1 MKRKSSSV
9 LIILS
14 FIAFI
19 SLGLP
24 DGLLGVAWPGI
35 RNTFGLPIDS
45 LGLLLLFTTAGY
57 MLSSFFSG
65 GLVRRM
71 GIGGLLSASCAGTAT
86 ALFIYSITPVWWIF
100 VFATALT
107 GFAGGAIDA
116 GINTYVEKN
125 HNERTMQWLHASFGI
140 GITMGPVIMTLGISL
155 TTKWQ
160 TGYMLIAVAL
170 AILAL
175 IFLFTKNRWKGTVA
189 VEQAGG
195 HEKNEAS
202 IGETMKN
209 IPALLSMF
217 MFFIYVGV
225 ELGLGLWAYSLLT
238 ISRNVD
244 PQVAGFIAGSYW
256 AMFTFGRI
264 LAGWYT
270 DKMTVKV
277 ILYISIF
284 SAMAGTLIVAI
295 NMGTVITIAG
305 IALIGFSLAPIFP
318 CLISDTENRVGPRHV
333 SNTIGMQISA
343 AGFGAAVV
351 PSFAGVL
358 AKIYSLEI
366 IPYYLLTALVLLLTS
381 FVFSHSQSTQNSLI
395 NKAA

>member
-1 MKRKSSSV
+1 MSVNRKTAAT

-35 RNTFGLPIDS
+35 RDSFDLPLDA
-45 LGLLLLFTTAGY
+45 LGLLLVFSTTGY
-57 MLSSFFSG
+57 MFSSFFSG
-65 GLVRRM
+65 ELVRRM
-71 GIGGLLSASCAGTAT
+71 GIGGLLSASCGATAL
-86 ALFIYSITPVWWIF
+86 ALFIYSLTPFWWIF
-100 VFATALT
+100 VFAAAL
-107 GFAGGAIDA
+107 GGLGAGAIDA

-125 HNERTMQWLHASFGI
+125 HSERMMQWLHASFGI

-160 TGYMLIAVAL
+160 IGYILVSIAQAV
-170 AILAL
+170 LAL
-175 IFLFTKNRWKGTVA
+175 IFLFTKNMWKGSA
-189 VEQAGG
+189 AAGQEKS
-195 HEKNEAS
+195 HEKNEAA
-202 IGETMKN
+202 IGETLKK
-209 IPALLSMF
+209 IPALLSML

-238 ISRNVD
+238 ISRNID
-244 PQVAGFIAGSYW
+244 TQIAGFITGSYW

-270 DKMTVKV
+270 RKMTVKL
-277 ILYISIF
+277 ILYISIL
-284 SAMAGTLIVAI
+284 SAIAGTLLVAV
-295 NMGTVITIAG
+295 NLGTFVTIAG
-305 IALIGFSLAPIFP
+305 IAIIGFSIAPIFP
-318 CLISDTENRVGPRHV
+318 SLISDTGNRVGPRHV

-358 AKIYSLEI
+358 ARIYSLEI
-366 IPYYLLTALVLLLTS
+366 IPYYLFSALILLLIS
-381 FVFSHSQSTQNSLI
+381 FIFSHPRSLKKNQI
-395 NKAA
+395 K

>member
-1 MKRKSSSV
+1 M
-9 LIILS
+9 
-14 FIAFI
+14 
-19 SLGLP
+19 
-24 DGLLGVAWPGI
+24 
-35 RNTFGLPIDS
+35 
-45 LGLLLLFTTAGY
+45 
-57 MLSSFFSG
+57 
-65 GLVRRM
+65 RRM
-71 GIGGLLSASCAGTAT
+71 GIGGLLSASCAATAM

-100 VFATALT
+100 VFAAALA
-107 GFAGGAIDA
+107 GFSGGAIDA

-125 HNERTMQWLHASFGI
+125 HNERMMQWLHASFGI
-140 GITMGPVIMTLGISL
+140 GITMGPLIMTLGISL

-160 TGYMLIAVAL
+160 IGYMLVAVAQ

-175 IFLFTKNRWKGTVA
+175 IFLFTRNRWKDTLA
-189 VEQAGG
+189 VERAED
-195 HEKNEAS
+195 HEENEAS

-256 AMFTFGRI
+256 AMFTLGRI

-270 DKMTVKV
+270 HKMTVRV

-305 IALIGFSLAPIFP
+305 IALIGFSIAPIFP
-318 CLISDTENRVGPRHV
+318 CLMSDTQNRVGARHV

-351 PSFAGVL
+351 PSFAGIL
-358 AKIYSLEI
+358 ARIYSLEI

-381 FVFSHSQSTQNSLI
+381 FVFSHPLSTQNSLI